1 MQDTNL
7 HHLELFHQ
15 VAKAGG
21 ITAATRAMSYGIQ
34 QPAVS
39 AQISL
44 LEAEIGAR
52 LFHRRPFKLTP
63 PGQELFDFIAPFFG
77 KLPQVVERISGK
89 ASSHLRMAAPGIAM
103 KSHLPEVIA
112 RLRKRHPAME
122 LTLLDVYSEGVF
134 KLIEREEIDLG
145 IVDMDVKMPQGIRKE
160 TLVSLPLLL
169 LLPAGLPMP
178 KGGLAKLAAEQAL
191 IRTSSRSSLARMF
204 EKGLAK
210 KNIRWPARM
219 EVSSVELVEAYVS
232 RGMGVGVTV
241 QVPGV
246 AFSTA
251 VKTIE
256 LKDFGKLM
264 IAGVWRG
271 NLHPLAAEVLAE
283 LKRVASTI

>member
-1 MQDTNL
+1 MQDLNL

-44 LEAEIGAR
+44 LEAGMGVR

-63 PGQELFDFIAPFFG
+63 PGQELYDFIAPFFG
-77 KLPQVVERISGK
+77 KLPQVAERIAGK
-89 ASSHLRMAAPGIAM
+89 SSSHLRMAAPGIAM
-103 KSHLPEVIA
+103 KNYLPEVIF
-112 RLRKRHPAME
+112 RIRKKHPAME
-122 LTLLDVYSEGVF
+122 LTLLDVGSEGVF
-134 KLIEREEIDLG
+134 RLLEREEIDLG
-145 IVDMDVKMPQGIRKE
+145 IVDLDAKVPQGISKE
-160 TLVSLPLLL
+160 TLGSLPLLL

-178 KGGLAKLAAEQAL
+178 RGGLAKLAGEQAL
-191 IRTSSRSSLARMF
+191 IRTSSRSSMARMF

-210 KNIRWPARM
+210 KGIRWPARM
-219 EVSSVELVEAYVS
+219 EVSSIELVEAYVS

-241 QVPGV
+241 KVPGV
-246 AFSTA
+246 GFSKA

-256 LKDFGKLM
+256 LKDFGKLT

-271 NLHPLAAEVLAE
+271 TIHPLAAEVLAE
-283 LKRVASTI
+283 LRRVASSI